1 MATAPKKKQPRSD
14 LIPTRTRRL
23 HNKSAVSVGAA
34 VAKLF
39 TVLVTCRKP
48 EQFAAVLLSDDDT
61 SIMVRRKK
69 GYGSSKVLEVMISK
83 SDVLEITG
91 AGVGHEAI
99 IRAVGQ
105 VPELK
110 LTHQKVKNVAGWVVC
125 TDAETGEQTRINTR
139 AQGVEVSVVGE
150 DVKDGAGKSPAKSG
164 KPLKSGTVTKMPSRK
179 REV

>member
-1 MATAPKKKQPRSD
+1 MATAPKKKQLRSD
-14 LIPTRTRRL
+14 LIPTRTSRL
-23 HNKSAVSVGAA
+23 HNKSAVAVGAA

-110 LTHQKVKNVAGWVVC
+110 LAHQKVKNVAGWIIC

-150 DVKDGAGKSPAKSG
+150 DVKEGSG
-164 KPLKSGTVTKMPSRK
+164 KAAPKTDKKTGNVSKLPTRK
-179 REV
+179 QREV